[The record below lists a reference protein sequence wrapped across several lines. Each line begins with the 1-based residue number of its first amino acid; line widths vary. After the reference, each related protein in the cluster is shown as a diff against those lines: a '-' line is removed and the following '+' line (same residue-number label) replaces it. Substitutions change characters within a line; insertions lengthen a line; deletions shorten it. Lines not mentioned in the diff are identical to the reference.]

1 MMWRP
6 DGMAAWGR
14 GSTVAWWHGVLV
26 RDVSDPNGTPG
37 PGSLDSSSWRKLKS
51 DLNLWMRRV

>member
-26 RDVSDPNGTPG
+26 RDVSDPSGTPG
-37 PGSLDSSSWRKLKS
+37 PGSLDNSSWRKLKS
-51 DLNLWMRRV
+51 DLNL